1 MYFLLAFA
9 DQLTNLFDGTLTFC
23 RLILCFGNVCFALFK
38 SSGALVAN
46 KAVQHEQAAYANKDR
61 GLQFNVLVQPCEKEI
76 HESDS
81 FLTNLREN
89 ERLRRLR
96 KSIDENKV
104 KIDAFDMEE
113 AARARRQFDDK
124 YAVEKKREGDMEAEV
139 CLSILCVLTLKMD
152 RFSVF
157 PAGR

>member
-1 MYFLLAFA
+1 MLHSFVRNKRARALE
-9 DQLTNLFDGTLTFC
+9 QCETNISEAEDETAE
-23 RLILCFGNVCFALFK
+23 RERSVEEIRE
-38 SSGALVAN
+38 LVS
-46 KAVQHEQAAYANKDR
+46 K
-61 GLQFNVLVQPCEKEI
+61 CEKEI

-139 CLSILCVLTLKMD
+139 CLSILCVLTLKM
-152 RFSVF
+152 
-157 PAGR
+157 